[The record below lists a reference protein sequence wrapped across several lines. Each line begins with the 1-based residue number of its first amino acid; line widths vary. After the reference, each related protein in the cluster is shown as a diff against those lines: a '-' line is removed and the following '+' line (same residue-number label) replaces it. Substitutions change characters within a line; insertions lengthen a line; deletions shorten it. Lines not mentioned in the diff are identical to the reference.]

1 MNPAVYWRSALG
13 LFWAFMFVLMLA
25 LLAGLSYLSR
35 LTFYPYAIFLSVV
48 LLLFLTAFLMFD
60 KRIKAGFYMCLVL
73 SALFVFNQL
82 VTLYFLFL
90 QPTEVI
96 PIEVLAGLAGSETM
110 VFPLL
115 VSALLLLWGIFLF
128 LATLKSKPVFAED
141 MKEEKIAWLVQ
152 VKRLKQDKLKKA
164 ILAAKK
170 PRIFPSKQV
179 SKESSQGLNPTG
191 NETQPK
197 RP

>member
-25 LLAGLSYLSR
+25 LLVGLSYLSR

-60 KRIKAGFYMCLVL
+60 KRIKVGFYMCLAL
-73 SALFVFNQL
+73 SSLFVFNQL

-90 QPTEVI
+90 QPTRIV
-96 PIEVLAGLAGSETM
+96 PVEVLAMLAGGEAM
-110 VFPLL
+110 VFPVI

-141 MKEEKIAWLVQ
+141 MKEERIAWLVQ
-152 VKRLKQDKLKKA
+152 VRKLKQDKLKKA
-164 ILAAKK
+164 ILAAKRTRLF
-170 PRIFPSKQV
+170 PRKQV
-179 SKESSQGLNPTG
+179 PKEPNQELPAR
-191 NETQPK
+191 NEAQTK

>member
-25 LLAGLSYLSR
+25 LLVGLSYLSKH
-35 LTFYPYAIFLSVV
+35 TFYPYAIFLSVV
-48 LLLFLTAFLMFD
+48 LLIFLTAFLMFD

-73 SALFVFNQL
+73 SALFVVNQL

-90 QPTEVI
+90 QPIKIV
-96 PIEVLAGLAGSETM
+96 PVEVLAMLAGGEAM
-110 VFPLL
+110 VFPLI
-115 VSALLLLWGIFLF
+115 VSALLLIWGIFLF

-141 MKEEKIAWLVQ
+141 MKEERIAWLVQ
-152 VKRLKQDKLKKA
+152 VKKLKQDKLKKA

-170 PRIFPSKQV
+170 ARIFFKKPP
-179 SKESSQGLNPTG
+179 G
-191 NETQPK
+191 ETLK
-197 RP
+197 